1 MSDFKVTRYRMRTET
16 ETRSLEQPFSAVFLS
31 DLHNVSYGENNSRLL
46 QEIRNE
52 NPELI
57 LIAGD
62 MLTAGIEPQMDAAVA
77 LMDELTKRYQVY
89 YANGNH
95 EQRIKENTDRYGDRY
110 ERYSNAIKSLGVHL
124 LENSSE
130 RVEINRGSFC
140 IWGLELGRHFFRRG
154 RSSVLMPAQIE
165 ELLGKPDEQ
174 CFNILLAHHPAYFD
188 AYASWG
194 ADLTLSGH
202 LHGGIVRLPFLG
214 GVFSPQV
221 QLFPKYDRGLY
232 TANGKKLIVS
242 AGLGNHTINLRINN
256 PPELIVI
263 DFV

>member
-1 MSDFKVTRYRMRTET
+1 MSDFKVTRYRMRTGT

-52 NPELI
+52 NPELV

-62 MLTAGIEPQMDAAVA
+62 MLTAGSEPQTDAAVA
-77 LMDELTKRYQVY
+77 LMNELTKRYQVY

-95 EQRIKENTDRYGDRY
+95 ERRMKENTEKYGDRY

-124 LENSSE
+124 LENGSE
-130 RVEINRGSFC
+130 RVEINRMAFR
-140 IWGLELGRHFFRRG
+140 IWGLELDNTFFRRG
-154 RSSVLMPAQIE
+154 KSTALLPPQME
-165 ELLGKPDEQ
+165 EMIGKPDEQ
-174 CFNILLAHHPAYFD
+174 CYNILLAHHPAYFD
-188 AYASWG
+188 TYASWG

-202 LHGGIVRLPFLG
+202 LHGGMIRLPFLG
-214 GVFSPQV
+214 GVISPQLR
-221 QLFPKYDRGLY
+221 LFPKYDRGLY
-232 TANGKKLIVS
+232 DLNGKKLVVS
-242 AGLGNHTINLRINN
+242 GGLGDHTIHLRINN